1 MDNLL
6 EQFKEKVL
14 STDESF
20 TIKTKSYGYCFLLN
34 KVNDVKLIYGS
45 KSLRGTY
52 FYIDR
57 DIKYELSAIIKD
69 KKIYLIDRYFFDI
82 WSNDYD
88 KIKSEL
94 PKFKKYI
101 KEDLLS
107 FVTPKSVWTIGG
119 DGWAYDIGFGGLDH
133 VLASGENVN
142 VMVFDTEMYSNTGG
156 QASKASNIGETC
168 QFAAAGKEIGKKS
181 LAEIAMSYGYVYVAQ
196 IALGANPAQALKA
209 IKEAEAYNGPSL
221 IIGYAPCEL
230 HGIAKGGMNHCQ
242 DEMKA
247 AVKAGYWNLFSFNP
261 ALKAE
266 GKNPFTLTSKE
277 GDGSYQAFL
286 NNEARYTRLVK
297 PFPERAEKLFAKSEQ
312 VANERYQHLLKL
324 VELYK

>member
-1 MDNLL
+1 MYIG
-6 EQFKEKVL
+6 QKVL
-14 STDESF
+14 REQTMDKVKELAASDKASAELKAAVDKYF
-20 TIKTKSYGYCFLLN
+20 ETKDNTKANTAATKAMVAEIEKAAAAGC
-34 KVNDVKLIYGS
+34 
-45 KSLRGTY
+45 
-52 FYIDR
+52 
-57 DIKYELSAIIKD
+57 ELSKEILD
-69 KKIYLIDRYFFDI
+69 KKQYLA
-82 WSNDYD
+82 
-88 KIKSEL
+88 K
-94 PKFKKYI
+94 
-101 KEDLLS
+101 
-107 FVTPKSVWTIGG
+107 KSVWIFGG

-156 QASKASNIGETC
+156 QASKASNIGEVC

-196 IALGANPAQALKA
+196 IALGANPAQAVKA
-209 IKEAEAYNGPSL
+209 IAEAEAYNGPSL

-242 DEMKA
+242 DEMKK

-261 ALKAE
+261 DLKAE

-277 GDGSYQAFL
+277 GDGSYQDFL
-286 NNEARYTRLVK
+286 NNEARYTRLIK
-297 PFPERAEKLFAKSEQ
+297 PFPERAERLFKESEEAAK
-312 VANERYQHLLKL
+312 ARYDHLQKL

>member
-1 MDNLL
+1 MAIESAKASATSDKAPAELKAAFDKFMETKDNTQANAAPAEALIAEL
-6 EQFKEKVL
+6 EKAAAAGCPDAQA
-14 STDESF
+14 
-20 TIKTKSYGYCFLLN
+20 
-34 KVNDVKLIYGS
+34 
-45 KSLRGTY
+45 
-52 FYIDR
+52 
-57 DIKYELSAIIKD
+57 AID
-69 KKIYLIDRYFFDI
+69 KK
-82 WSNDYD
+82 DY
-88 KIKSEL
+88 L
-94 PKFKKYI
+94 PK
-101 KEDLLS
+101 
-107 FVTPKSVWTIGG
+107 KSVWIFGG

-156 QASKASNIGETC
+156 QASKASNIGEVC

-196 IALGANPAQALKA
+196 IALGANPAQAVKA
-209 IKEAEAYNGPSL
+209 IAEAEAYNGPSL

-242 DEMKA
+242 DEMKK
-247 AVKAGYWNLFSFNP
+247 AVASGYWNLFSFNP

-266 GKNPFTLTSKE
+266 GKNPFTLTSKA
-277 GDGSYQAFL
+277 GDGTYQDFL

-297 PFPERAEKLFAKSEQ
+297 PFPERAERLFKESEDAAKARFE
-312 VANERYQHLLKL
+312 HLQKL

>member
-1 MDNLL
+1 M
-6 EQFKEKVL
+6 
-14 STDESF
+14 
-20 TIKTKSYGYCFLLN
+20 
-34 KVNDVKLIYGS
+34 
-45 KSLRGTY
+45 
-52 FYIDR
+52 
-57 DIKYELSAIIKD
+57 KD
-69 KKIYLIDRYFFDI
+69 YLGKI
-82 WSNDYD
+82 
-88 KIKSEL
+88 
-94 PKFKKYI
+94 
-101 KEDLLS
+101 
-107 FVTPKSVWTIGG
+107 SVWIFGG

-156 QASKASNIGETC
+156 QASKASNIGEVC

-181 LAEIAMSYGYVYVAQ
+181 LSEIAMQYGYVYVAQ
-196 IALGANPAQALKA
+196 IALGANMAQALKV

-242 DEMKA
+242 DEMKK

-277 GDGSYQAFL
+277 GDGSYQEFL

-297 PFPERAEKLFAKSEQ
+297 PFPERAERLFAKSEE
-312 VANERYQHLLKL
+312 VAKERYEHLQKL

>member
-1 MDNLL
+1 MLR
-6 EQFKEKVL
+6 EQALDKLNELVN
-14 STDESF
+14 SDAATDELKEAATEF
-20 TIKTKSYGYCFLLN
+20 LDTK
-34 KVNDVKLIYGS
+34 NDTKRNTPAAQKLVAQLE
-45 KSLRGTY
+45 KLPA
-52 FYIDR
+52 DNELVH
-57 DIKYELSAIIKD
+57 DILAKKD
-69 KKIYLIDRYFFDI
+69 YLA
-82 WSNDYD
+82 
-88 KIKSEL
+88 K
-94 PKFKKYI
+94 
-101 KEDLLS
+101 
-107 FVTPKSVWTIGG
+107 KSVWIFGG

-156 QASKASNIGETC
+156 QASKASNIGEVC
-168 QFAAAGKEIGKKS
+168 QFAAAGKEVGKKS

-196 IALGANPAQALKA
+196 IALGANPAQAVKV
-209 IKEAEAYNGPSL
+209 ISEAESYNGPSL

-242 DEMKA
+242 DEMKK

-277 GDGSYQAFL
+277 GDGTYQEFL

-297 PFPERAEKLFAKSEQ
+297 PFPERAEKLFAESEK
-312 VANERYQHLLKL
+312 AAKERYEHLLKL